1 MTITNYIMGYKQ
13 MAKAKV
19 VHSDDGVTTIFR
31 GNKKNPE
38 PSLGVI
44 KFPGGYV
51 EVSRTSDG
59 EYWCHTFIDESAK
72 ITDSRIDYNGGQ
84 TIPSIPDEQNV
95 QKIAV
100 KIKGSFIEFN

>member
-1 MTITNYIMGYKQ
+1 

-19 VHSDDGVTTIFR
+19 VHSVDGVTTIFR
-31 GNKKNPE
+31 GDKSNPE

-59 EYWCHTFIDESAK
+59 EYWCHTYINESAE

-84 TIPSIPDEQNV
+84 SIPPIPDEENV

-100 KIKGSFIEFN
+100 KIKGSFQELQ